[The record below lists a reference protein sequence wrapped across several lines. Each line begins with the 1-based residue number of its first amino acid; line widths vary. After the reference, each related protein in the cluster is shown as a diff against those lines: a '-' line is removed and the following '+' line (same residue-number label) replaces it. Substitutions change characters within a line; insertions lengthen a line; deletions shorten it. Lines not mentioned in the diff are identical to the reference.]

1 MVPTGLTHWMVVRAG
16 RTRCAFP
23 IAHAIETLR
32 PLPVRSL
39 PGLPPSIAGVA
50 VVRGSATPVIDLDRL
65 LGGPGDPGTRWL
77 TVRAATRQVAF
88 AVAEVVGARRID
100 ADRLAPLPPLTALA
114 GESGVDAVTMDDA
127 ELMLV
132 LAATR
137 TVPAEAWSRIDR
149 DATAEPEGGP

>member
-1 MVPTGLTHWMVVRAG
+1 M
-16 RTRCAFP
+16 
-23 IAHAIETLR
+23 AHAIETLR

-39 PGLPPSIAGVA
+39 PGLTPSIAGVA
-50 VVRGSATPVIDLDRL
+50 IVRGCVTPVVDLDRL

-100 ADRLAPLPPLTALA
+100 TDRLAPLPPLAALA
-114 GESGVDAVTMDDA
+114 GESGVDAVTVDDA

-132 LAATR
+132 LAAAR
-137 TVPAEAWSRIDR
+137 IVPAEVWSRLDR
-149 DATAEPEGGP
+149 AATAEAEAGP